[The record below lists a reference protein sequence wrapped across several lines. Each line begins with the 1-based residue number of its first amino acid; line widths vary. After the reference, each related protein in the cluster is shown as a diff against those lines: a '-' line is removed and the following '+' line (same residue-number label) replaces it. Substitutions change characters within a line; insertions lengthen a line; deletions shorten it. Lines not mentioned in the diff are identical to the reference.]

1 MKKTIPAIFL
11 FAFLFGSYIYYDTE
25 KTYEQSFTLELNDEH
40 IKLYEAILE
49 DRALQDQR
57 RIAYKESYRTF
68 LLYTSDEY
76 LKMDPAS
83 YEGLIE

>member
-1 MKKTIPAIFL
+1 MKKIIPVVLF
-11 FAFLFGSYIYYDTE
+11 FAFLFGSYIYYDAE
-25 KTYEQSFTLELNDEH
+25 KIYEQSFTLELNDEH
-40 IKLYEAILE
+40 IRLYEAILE

-57 RIAYKESYRTF
+57 RVAYKESYRTF